1 MPSQEVTKNAQKG
14 PAYTRV
20 ATLISSFPST
30 NLSKVGLDRAL
41 GGYSQT
47 SSSLTGVAAAASLWL
62 DGDVIEQKV
71 GLGGIMNVGHL
82 FNTAGSNVEG
92 GASIYQTSFKI
103 SKKNAAP
110 DLVMA
115 TQVDVS
121 PQEVPN
127 QIKKWLMAGNVPASN
142 ADFQFGLVNATT
154 FACISGTQ
162 VWSSLDRTTGNFQSV
177 YVDPIGGGA
186 KNDPNKSKH

>member
-20 ATLISSFPST
+20 ATLRSSFPST
-30 NLSKVGLDRAL
+30 NLSKVNLFPAQ
-41 GGYSQT
+41 GGYGQT
-47 SSSLTGVAAAASLWL
+47 SSSLTGVTAAAAVTFEGGPNTS
-62 DGDVIEQKV
+62 GKV
-71 GLGGIMNVGHL
+71 LPGTMNVGHL
-82 FNTAGSNVEG
+82 FNTAGSNAEG
-92 GASIYQTSFKI
+92 GASMYQTSFKN

-115 TQVDVS
+115 TQVDVL

-127 QIKKWLMAGNVPASN
+127 QIKKWLMADNVPASN

-154 FACISGTQ
+154 FACLLDSQ
-162 VWSSLDRTTGNFQSV
+162 VWSILDRTTGAFNSV
-177 YVDPIGGGA
+177 YVRA
-186 KNDPNKSKH
+186 VE